1 MKILITGAAG
11 GIGSLICES
20 LSENYELF
28 LVDNFR
34 NGFRENLPGYEIH
47 EIDICSD
54 EFIKFT
60 CQVMPDVILHL
71 AAITSLPDCES
82 NKVECTNVNV
92 SGTVNVLEAARYAN
106 VNKVIFASTSAVYEN
121 NLENEAPFKEDI
133 TTKPLLF
140 YSLSKKMAEEICHSY
155 IQNYNMNIMILRFF
169 NIFGPNQDNKRKSP
183 PLLNYLVKSVL
194 KNEQPLLHSDGN
206 QRRDYVSAY
215 DLVEL
220 MKLILENK
228 NFESQCYNIS
238 SGITL
243 SVKDII
249 KMVEDTL
256 DTNANPI
263 FRSPSMLWDN
273 YPLLFETKKPLNK
286 NVITKE
292 ANKFSLGC
300 NEKLFQKFGWKPNK
314 DFQNEFKKVIIKL
327 SQRIKNEI

>member
-1 MKILITGAAG
+1 MKILVTGAAG

-47 EIDICSD
+47 EFDICSD

-82 NKVECTNVNV
+82 NKSECININV

-121 NLENEAPFKEDI
+121 NLENEAPYNEDI
-133 TTKPLLF
+133 TVNPLLF

-155 IQNYNMNIMILRFF
+155 IKNYNMNIMILRFF

-194 KNEQPLLHSDGN
+194 KNEQPLLHSDGS

-220 MKLILENK
+220 IKLILQDKSFN
-228 NFESQCYNIS
+228 SGCYNVS

-243 SVKDII
+243 SVNDIME
-249 KMVEDTL
+249 MVENTL
-256 DTNANPI
+256 DLKVNPI
-263 FRSPSMLWDN
+263 FRSSNMLWDS
-273 YPLLFETKKPLNK
+273 YPALFETEKPLDK
-286 NVITKE
+286 IVITKE

-300 NEKLFQKFGWKPNK
+300 NEKLFQRFGWKPNT